1 MKLLEMNDD
10 LDLVV
15 NCSVIASIAWQ
26 SSVLVYY
33 ITMYMDCFT
42 SSQWHINIL

>member
-10 LDLVV
+10 LGLVG

-33 ITMYMDCFT
+33 ITVYMDCFI
-42 SSQWHINIL
+42 SSQWHIKI